1 MKKIHDNPNLY
12 CYDLNNASSSTE
24 CTGLIPVPPQ
34 SEEEQQAYDD
44 IYHYAI
50 PKLDKDKNQ

>member
-12 CYDLNNASSSTE
+12 RYDLNNASSSTD
-24 CTGLIPVPPQ
+24 CTGLIPTPPQ
-34 SEEEQQAYDD
+34 SEEEREAYDA

-50 PKLDKDKNQ
+50 PEIDKGK